1 MPAYMFANIH
11 VTDPVRYEEYKRLA
25 APSVAA
31 YGGRYIVRGGP
42 AEKLEGVQDI
52 NRIVVL
58 EFPNMERAR
67 AWWASAEYATAK
79 VLRHECATAE
89 MLLVEGM

>member
-1 MPAYMFANIH
+1 MPAYMIADIH

-42 AEKLEGVQDI
+42 AEKLEGAREI
-52 NRIVVL
+52 SRIVVL
-58 EFPNMERAR
+58 EFPSMDRAR
-67 AWWASAEYATAK
+67 TWWSSAEYAPAK
-79 VLRHECATAE
+79 VLRHECATSE

>member
-1 MPAYMFANIH
+1 MPAYMIADIH

-42 AEKLEGVQDI
+42 AEKLEGAREI
-52 NRIVVL
+52 SRIVVL
-58 EFPNMERAR
+58 EFPSMERAR
-67 AWWASAEYATAK
+67 TWWSSAEYARAK
-79 VLRHECATAE
+79 VLRHQCATAE

>member
-1 MPAYMFANIH
+1 MPAYMVADIR

-42 AEKLEGVQDI
+42 AEKLEGVREI

-58 EFPNMERAR
+58 EFPSMERAR
-67 AWWASAEYATAK
+67 SWWASAEYATAK
-79 VLRHECATAE
+79 AIRHECATAE

>member
-11 VTDPVRYEEYKRLA
+11 VTDPVRYEKYKRLA

>member
-1 MPAYMFANIH
+1 MPAFMIADIH

-42 AEKLEGVQDI
+42 AERLEGTRELY
-52 NRIVVL
+52 RIVVL
-58 EFPNMERAR
+58 EFPDLERAR
-67 AWWASAEYATAK
+67 AWWSSPEYAPAK
-79 VLRHECATAE
+79 AVRHESATAE
-89 MLLVEGM
+89 MLFVEGM

>member
-1 MPAYMFANIH
+1 MPAYMIADIR

-42 AEKLEGVQDI
+42 AEKLEGEGEI
-52 NRIVVL
+52 SRIVVL
-58 EFPNMERAR
+58 EFPSIEQAR
-67 AWWASAEYATAK
+67 VWWSSAEYAPAK
-79 VLRHECATAE
+79 ALRHECATAE

>member
-1 MPAYMFANIH
+1 MPAYMIADIQ

-31 YGGRYIVRGGP
+31 YGGRYLVRGGH
-42 AEKLEGVQDI
+42 AEKLEGTRRI
-52 NRIVVL
+52 TRIVVL

-67 AWWASAEYATAK
+67 TWWSSAEYAPAMA
-79 VLRHECATAE
+79 LRHECATAE